1 MAKEYKILMFISNE
15 IKAYKD
21 EMPFSPVKVANI
33 LKDNKYRFDKGLG
46 NWHFHTYIADGN
58 IKWYSLSRLT

>member
-1 MAKEYKILMFISNE
+1 MAKEYKILSFISNE

-21 EMPFSPVKVANI
+21 EMPFSPIKVANI
-33 LKDNKYRFDKGLG
+33 LKDNKYRFDKALG

-58 IKWYSLSRLT
+58 IKW